1 MTYLNFTTNYVFKFT
16 DRTHKYH
23 HAGFDI
29 VANRVMEILGE
40 YMDENHD
47 MNGDL
52 CFWVTG
58 HSMGG
63 GVANLVAAELLHSHN
78 IVNNRTD
85 NVFCYTFAS
94 PNTFYLTDNTYT
106 RPNRVYHDETVTEA
120 YREPHG
126 SKYRCIFNVV
136 NADDFVP
143 EVPMRDCGWTKY
155 GRTATISFNSNKK
168 KIVNVVRSETKYSL
182 LNYNWTNTN
191 KFINDTYKGNTQ
203 TIRDIV
209 GSFNSIF
216 EDDPKNMRYSAYT
229 FDDIDYLISRD
240 YLTELIIPKNTKPYQ
255 KIDSNQLRQYQMPAY
270 FMQYISF
277 AMKTDLNILGVDVLN
292 QSWVDLIVHG
302 AGFKFTKLLKRYI
315 SCRDILVDKNNYVK
329 APHCLES
336 YYYITKTINAIDS
349 K

>member
-1 MTYLNFTTNYVFKFT
+1 MEYFNDTTIYIFKYNNCK
-16 DRTHKYH
+16 HKYH

-29 VANRVMEILGE
+29 VANRIIEILGE

-52 CFWVTG
+52 SFWVTG

-63 GVANLVAAELLHSHN
+63 GVANLVGAELLHGASG
-78 IVNNRTD
+78 INNRTD
-85 NVFCYTFAS
+85 NVFCYTFAA

-106 RPNRVYHDETVTEA
+106 RPNRVYHDETVTES

-126 SKYRCIFNVV
+126 VKYRCIFNVV

-168 KIVNVVRSETKYSL
+168 KIENVVRSESKYDL
-182 LNYNWTNTN
+182 LHYNWTNTN
-191 KFINDTYKGNTQ
+191 KFINETYKGNTQ

-229 FDDIDYLISRD
+229 FNEDNYVLVSENFI
-240 YLTELIIPKNTKPYQ
+240 TELPMPRNVKPFQ
-255 KIDSNQLRQYQMPAY
+255 KIIRDTNSVKISEYQMPAY
-270 FMQYISF
+270 FMQYIAYVQHGGF
-277 AMKTDLNILGVDVLN
+277 EIFGTDIFD
-292 QSWVDLIVHG
+292 
-302 AGFKFTKLLKRYI
+302 AGFVIADFNSRYLKSKNVLINKKNYI
-315 SCRDILVDKNNYVK
+315 QS
-329 APHCLES
+329 PHYLEV
-336 YYYITKTINAIDS
+336 YYLISKKISIIDF